1 MRSPEK
7 GQEPE
12 EGPEPG
18 MAADRLRARLDWF
31 VIGLVNLTHV
41 MLVVSIWGQW
51 VRIGIITAMFA
62 VVAGLNVAI
71 SRHFPTER
79 VRTAEAVRMTLNLL
93 IATPVY
99 GHFTGWAFPVW
110 MLLPLNS
117 TRVGGTLGTWPRVG
131 LYALLAGVVGI
142 ALLDGCPPAVPLTFL
157 VMSVAMAGISEARI
171 RLNQLTLDSLEQRNQ
186 ELAKALAELDLV
198 HRRAREQERLSSLGM
213 LAAGIAHEINN
224 PMSYVKSN
232 VHTLHQEL
240 REQKELPPALRE
252 YVTEVLPQTLD
263 GIKRVCSIVTDLRR
277 FARGD
282 PEALIEYDLNEEVRA
297 ALRMTRSQL
306 LPQCD
311 VVIELGPLLPMLG
324 HPRQISQVVVNLLM
338 NAAQSMKERG
348 TVYVSTQPDGEDDVV
363 LTVRDTGVGM
373 TPEVQANL
381 FQPFFTTKPEGEGRG
396 LGLAVVHGIITAH
409 GGRIR
414 VESQPGQGS
423 TFTLR
428 LPRVPPMKFIAE
440 QHVPEQPGASTIHVF
455 QGPRALP
462 GTVED

>member
-12 EGPEPG
+12 EGLEPG
-18 MAADRLRARLDWF
+18 RAADRVRARLDWL
-31 VIGLVNLTHV
+31 VLGLVIATHV
-41 MLVVSIWGQW
+41 MLVASLWGQW
-51 VRIGIITAMFA
+51 VRIGIITALLAA
-62 VVAGLNVAI
+62 VSCLNLAI
-71 SRHFPTER
+71 SRRF
-79 VRTAEAVRMTLNLL
+79 TAER
-93 IATPVY
+93 
-99 GHFTGWAFPVW
+99 
-110 MLLPLNS
+110 
-117 TRVGGTLGTWPRVG
+117 
-131 LYALLAGVVGI
+131 
-142 ALLDGCPPAVPLTFL
+142 
-157 VMSVAMAGISEARI
+157 AR
-171 RLNQLTLDSLEQRNQ
+171 NQRTLDSLEQRNQ

-240 REQKELPPALRE
+240 REQKELPPVLRE

-282 PEALIEYDLNEEVRA
+282 PEALIEYDLNEEVQA

-324 HPRQISQVVVNLLM
+324 HPRQISQAVMNLLL
-338 NAAQSMKERG
+338 NAAQAMKERG
-348 TVYVSTQPDGEDDVV
+348 TVYVSTRPDGEDDVV

-373 TPEVQANL
+373 APEVQAHL
-381 FQPFFTTKPEGEGRG
+381 FQPFFTTRPEGEGTG
-396 LGLAVVHGIITAH
+396 MGLAVVHGIVTSH

-423 TFTLR
+423 TFTVR

-440 QHVPEQPGASTIHVF
+440 QHEPEQQPGASGIHVF
-455 QGPRALP
+455 KRPRVAP
-462 GTVED
+462 GTAED

>member
-7 GQEPE
+7 GQEPVT
-12 EGPEPG
+12 
-18 MAADRLRARLDWF
+18 AADRVRARLDWL
-31 VIGLVNLTHV
+31 VLGLVIATHV
-41 MLVVSIWGQW
+41 MLVASLWGQW
-51 VRIGIITAMFA
+51 VRIGIITALL
-62 VVAGLNVAI
+62 VGVSCLNLAI
-71 SRHFPTER
+71 SRRF
-79 VRTAEAVRMTLNLL
+79 TAER
-93 IATPVY
+93 
-99 GHFTGWAFPVW
+99 
-110 MLLPLNS
+110 
-117 TRVGGTLGTWPRVG
+117 
-131 LYALLAGVVGI
+131 
-142 ALLDGCPPAVPLTFL
+142 
-157 VMSVAMAGISEARI
+157 AR
-171 RLNQLTLDSLEQRNQ
+171 NQLTLDSLEQRNQ

-240 REQKELPPALRE
+240 REQKELPPVLRE

-282 PEALIEYDLNEEVRA
+282 PEALIEYDLNEEVQA
-297 ALRMTRSQL
+297 ALRMTPSQL
-306 LPQCD
+306 VPQCD

-324 HPRQISQVVVNLLM
+324 HPRQISQAVMNLLL
-338 NAAQSMKERG
+338 NAAQAMKERG
-348 TVYVSTQPDGEDDVV
+348 TVYVSTRPDGEDDVV

-373 TPEVQANL
+373 APEVQANL
-381 FQPFFTTKPEGEGRG
+381 FQPFFPTRPEGEGTG
-396 LGLAVVHGIITAH
+396 LGLAVVHGIVTSH

-423 TFTLR
+423 TFTVR

-440 QHVPEQPGASTIHVF
+440 QHVPEQQPGASTIHVF
-455 QGPRALP
+455 KRPRVAP
-462 GTVED
+462 GTAED

>member
-7 GQEPE
+7 GQEPVTV
-12 EGPEPG
+12 
-18 MAADRLRARLDWF
+18 ADRVRARLEWL
-31 VIGLVNLTHV
+31 VLGLVIATHV
-41 MLVVSIWGQW
+41 MLVASIWGQW
-51 VRIGIITAMFA
+51 VRIGIITAMF
-62 VVAGLNVAI
+62 VGVSCLNLAI
-71 SRHFPTER
+71 SRRLSAER
-79 VRTAEAVRMTLNLL
+79 ARTADALRMTFNLL
-93 IATPVY
+93 LAVPLY
-99 GHFTGWAFPVW
+99 GYFTGWALPLW
-110 MLLPLNS
+110 MHLPLNS
-117 TRVGGTLGTWPRVG
+117 TWVGGAVDTRSRVR
-131 LYALLAGVVGI
+131 LLVSLLVVVGF
-142 ALLDGCPPAVPLTFL
+142 AVLDGCPPAVPLTFL
-157 VMSVAMAGISEARI
+157 VLSVAIAGISEARI
-171 RLNQLTLDSLEQRNQ
+171 QLNQLTRESLEQRNQ
-186 ELAKALAELDLV
+186 ELARALAELDLV

-240 REQKELPPALRE
+240 REQKDLPPVLRE

-282 PEALIEYDLNEEVRA
+282 PEALIEYDLNEEVQA

-324 HPRQISQVVVNLLM
+324 HPRQISQAVMNLLL
-338 NAAQSMKERG
+338 NAAQAMKERG
-348 TVYVSTQPDGEDDVV
+348 TVYVSTRPDGEDDVV

-373 TPEVQANL
+373 APEVQANL
-381 FQPFFTTKPEGEGRG
+381 FQPFFTTRPEGEGTG
-396 LGLAVVHGIITAH
+396 LGLAVVHGIVTSH

-423 TFTLR
+423 TFTVR

-440 QHVPEQPGASTIHVF
+440 QHVPEQQPGASTIHVF
-455 QGPRALP
+455 KKPRVAP
-462 GTVED
+462 GTAED